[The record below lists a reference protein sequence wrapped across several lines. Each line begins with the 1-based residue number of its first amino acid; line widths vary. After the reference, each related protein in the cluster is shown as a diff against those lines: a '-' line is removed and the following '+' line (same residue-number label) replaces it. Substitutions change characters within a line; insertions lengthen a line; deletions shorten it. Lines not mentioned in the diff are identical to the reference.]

1 MKNDLRDQLQLF
13 TIESPCIDICE
24 VNNRGYCK
32 GCYRSR
38 EERFHWNKF
47 SDGDKSKII
56 KLCRRRGMR
65 KRPKIKEDDQIS
77 SPNLT
82 LF

>member
-1 MKNDLRDQLQLF
+1 MKNELRDQLQLF
-13 TIESPCIDICE
+13 TIESPCIGICE

-38 EERFHWNKF
+38 EERFYWHQL
-47 SDGDKSKII
+47 SDGDKSKVIR
-56 KLCRRRGMR
+56 LCQRRKKR
-65 KRPKIKEDDQIS
+65 KRGTAKSGDVES
-77 SPNLT
+77 SPNLS